1 MTDIFVAIADPKR
14 REILEVLAKDEQTI
28 AQLAK
33 AINETPAATTK
44 QVAVL
49 KDAGLVKASRAKV
62 AVYSTNPKALK
73 PLGVWVAKF
82 ASAEITAELGV
93 RAEAIKQSGILRLC
107 VAKEGQCIEN
117 LTLGFTV
124 RVYDVK
130 GVEVWNSMWTGRS
143 LDLKFKKP
151 VPTAHKV
158 VVEATSAQVVNKL
171 TGNPISTGKPLK
183 LEFVVE

>member
-1 MTDIFVAIADPKR
+1 LT
-14 REILEVLAKDEQTI
+14 L
-28 AQLAK
+28 
-33 AINETPAATTK
+33 
-44 QVAVL
+44 
-49 KDAGLVKASRAKV
+49 
-62 AVYSTNPKALK
+62 
-73 PLGVWVAKF
+73 
-82 ASAEITAELGV
+82 ELGL

-124 RVYDVK
+124 RVYDAK
-130 GVEVWNSMWTGRS
+130 GAEVWNSLWTGRT

>member
-1 MTDIFVAIADPKR
+1 MTDIFVAISDPKR

-33 AINETPAATTK
+33 AIKETPAATTK

-82 ASAEITAELGV
+82 AGAEITAELGE
-93 RAEAIKQSGILRLC
+93 RADELAELASEYINKGSTWLGKKLNPKSKVKNVDDL
-107 VAKEGQCIEN
+107 AKE
-117 LTLGFTV
+117 LGRKLATV
-124 RVYDVK
+124 KKDTETEVTVKVQAAVKEVKARVK
-130 GVEVWNSMWTGRS
+130 R
-143 LDLKFKKP
+143 
-151 VPTAHKV
+151 
-158 VVEATSAQVVNKL
+158 
-171 TGNPISTGKPLK
+171 
-183 LEFVVE
+183 

>member
-1 MTDIFVAIADPKR
+1 MTDIFVAISDPKR

-33 AINETPAATTK
+33 AIKETPAATTK

-82 ASAEITAELGV
+82 AGAEITAELGE
-93 RAEAIKQSGILRLC
+93 RADELAELASEYINKGSTWLGKKLNPKSKVKNVDDL
-107 VAKEGQCIEN
+107 AKE
-117 LTLGFTV
+117 LGRKLATV
-124 RVYDVK
+124 KKDTETEVTVKVQAAVKEVKARVK
-130 GVEVWNSMWTGRS
+130 RN
-143 LDLKFKKP
+143 
-151 VPTAHKV
+151 
-158 VVEATSAQVVNKL
+158 
-171 TGNPISTGKPLK
+171 
-183 LEFVVE
+183 